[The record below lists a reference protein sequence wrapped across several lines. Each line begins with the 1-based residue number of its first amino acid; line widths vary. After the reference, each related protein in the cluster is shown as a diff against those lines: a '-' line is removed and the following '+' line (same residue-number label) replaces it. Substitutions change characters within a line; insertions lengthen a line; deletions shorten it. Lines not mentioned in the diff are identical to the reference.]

1 MSQSRAD
8 ADYVQD
14 MLDAAEKAEEF
25 VSGMDFAAFE
35 QDEKTIFA
43 IVRALE
49 IIGEASNHISEELQE
64 KHPEAPW
71 FEMRAMRN
79 KIVHDYMEINADI
92 IWDTVQNDLPALK
105 PVIKSI
111 LGE

>member
-1 MSQSRAD
+1 MRKAD
-8 ADYVQD
+8 DTTRLGHIFDAISCIEEYVAGVDKVSFISNKMMQD
-14 MLDAAEKAEEF
+14 
-25 VSGMDFAAFE
+25 
-35 QDEKTIFA
+35 A
-43 IVRALE
+43 ILRQIE